1 MDQKNYIFDIH
12 TKIVMIQQQEESTD
26 VLSSCAISKAISILE
41 RDMKEAFFETSD
53 RRESEIL
60 LFYDS
65 SMKEEAY
72 RIEVTESRMKVMASD
87 ELGFVYALLEI
98 SRRFL
103 GKHPFGFWMN
113 QKLTQKSFIEI
124 EPQEI
129 FSPDYAVRFR
139 GWFFNDEVLLSHW
152 NYRNDNESSFQMAYE
167 TLLRCGGNMV
177 IPGTDLMGIKMRK
190 LAADMGLYI
199 THHHAEP
206 LGAEMFAR
214 AYPNERPNYMEN
226 KDLFIKLWE
235 DAIEAQKDQKTIF
248 ALGFRGQGD
257 CPFWSSDDSGAFDTD
272 EKRGALISELIR
284 LERKM
289 VEKKVKHPIFCTNL
303 YGEIME
309 LYDKGCID
317 LDEDIIKIYADNGF
331 GKMVTRRRDNHLGR
345 VTALPKN
352 KKDSSGIY
360 YHVSFYDLQAANH
373 LTMLPNSVDFV
384 NRELSEVLEA
394 GANQYWLVN
403 CSNVLPHVYYL
414 DAVRRKWLGEEL
426 SDEEHSRQFSREYF
440 DGNEAVARLY
450 EKHAGMMPAF
460 GPNEDE
466 HAGEQFYTEN
476 PRIVA
481 AHLIRGEAKNAK
493 ELNWCTGELPLDQQM
508 EVFADILTASFKK
521 MEKYVL
527 ECEAVCSQL
536 EEEQKKCFCMT
547 LYLDAQ
553 IHMLCAKG
561 MLLFTE
567 GVKLYLDQQY
577 MQAFYILGKS
587 AKQYETANQ
596 VMRDSEYGVFKGFF
610 ENDCF
615 ADIKHTA
622 YLIRK
627 LMGTVREFGDNIR
640 HDSWYRK
647 LLYRP
652 EDQQIFTQL
661 VLDNHMTDE
670 ELWEAM
676 EEKQ

>member
-1 MDQKNYIFDIH
+1 MFKKNFIFDIH
-12 TKIVMIQQQEESTD
+12 TKIIKKQQEESTF
-26 VLSSCAISKAISILE
+26 VLSSCAVSNVISILE
-41 RDMKEAFFETSD
+41 RDMKEAFLDSFDVGEN
-53 RRESEIL
+53 EIQL
-60 LFYDS
+60 IYDS
-65 SMKEEAY
+65 AIKEEAY
-72 RIEVTESRMKVMASD
+72 RLEVTESKIKVVASD
-87 ELGFVYALLEI
+87 ELGFAYALLEI

-103 GKHPFGFWMN
+103 GKQPFGFWMN
-113 QKLTQKSFIEI
+113 QKLTPKRFIEI
-124 EPQEI
+124 EPQVI
-129 FSPDYAVRFR
+129 SSPDYAVRFR

-152 NYRNDNESSFQMAYE
+152 NYQGDNENSFRMAYE

-177 IPGTDLMGIKMRK
+177 ISGTDLMGIKMRK

-214 AYPNERPNYMEN
+214 AYPNERPNYKEN
-226 KDLFIKLWE
+226 KELFLKLWE
-235 DAIEAQKDQKTIF
+235 EAIDAQKDQKTIY

-257 CPFWSSDDSGAFDTD
+257 CPFWSNDDSGDFDTD

-284 LERKM
+284 LQRKM

-309 LYDKGCID
+309 LYDKGCLD

-345 VTALPKN
+345 VKALPKN
-352 KKDSSGIY
+352 KKDYSGIY

-373 LTMLPNSVDFV
+373 LTMLPNSVDFL
-384 NRELSEVLEA
+384 NRELDEVLET
-394 GANQYWLVN
+394 GANKYWLIN

-414 DAVRRKWLGEEL
+414 DAVRRKWLGEKI
-426 SDEEHSRQFSREYF
+426 SDEEHSRTFTQTYYA
-440 DGNEAVARLY
+440 GNEKVAGLY
-450 EKHAGMMPAF
+450 AKHADIMPVY

-476 PRIVA
+476 ARIVA
-481 AHLIRGEAKNAK
+481 WHLIRGEQQNIK
-493 ELNWCTGELPLDQQM
+493 ELNWCTKEIPLDKQM
-508 EVFADILTASFKK
+508 DCFADILISVLGK
-521 MEKYVL
+521 MEEYVRK
-527 ECEAVCSQL
+527 CEEVSGEL
-536 EEEQKKCFCMT
+536 EEEQKKCFRST

-553 IHMLCAKG
+553 IHMHCAKG

-567 GVKLYLDQQY
+567 GVKEYLEKNY
-577 MQAFYILGKS
+577 MQAFHKLGMA

-596 VMRDSEYGVFKGFF
+596 VMRNSEYGAFEGFF

-622 YLIRK
+622 YMIRK
-627 LMGTVREFGDNIR
+627 LMGTVREYGDNIR
-640 HDSWYRK
+640 HDSWYRE
-647 LLYRP
+647 LLYKP
-652 EDQQIFTQL
+652 EERQIFTQL

-670 ELWEAM
+670 ELWNVM
-676 EEKQ
+676 EESL